1 MTARRLTLLVALATW
16 IGAAP
21 APAHA
26 AAPDR
31 EAVQA
36 SERELR
42 AGLAAYEAAD
52 YAAAIEHFERAYALH
67 PSPQYLYAWAQ
78 AARSAGDCRAAVDL
92 YQRFIASGAT
102 GASLQAAQQNE
113 ARCRERLEEQARAEN
128 AAEAT
133 VEPEPTPAEPP
144 IVADTPAEPARLRR
158 RPDALGIALV
168 TTGGLALGT
177 GAALL
182 AVASARRTEQD
193 GVTDYDRFD
202 ALDRQILRLDV
213 AGGATLGVGAALAI
227 AGVIRLTVKSR
238 RDRVTPRQAR
248 LVLPTIDAR
257 GTPLLLVRI
266 PLP

>member
-1 MTARRLTLLVALATW
+1 MSPRLLILLAALAASLA
-16 IGAAP
+16 AAP
-21 APAHA
+21 AH

-42 AGLAAYEAAD
+42 AGLTAYEAAD
-52 YAAAIEHFERAYALH
+52 YAVAIEHFERAYALH

-78 AARSAGDCRAAVDL
+78 AARSAGDCAAAVDL

-113 ARCRERLEEQARAEN
+113 TRCREQLAEAAQADA
-128 AAEAT
+128 AAEASAP
-133 VEPEPTPAEPP
+133 PEPTPVEPP
-144 IVADTPAEPARLRR
+144 IVADAPTEPARPRR
-158 RPDALGIALV
+158 RPDGLGIALV
-168 TTGGLALGT
+168 ATGGAALGT

-182 AVASARRTEQD
+182 AIASARRTTQD
-193 GVTDYDRFD
+193 AATDYDRFD

-227 AGVIRLTVKSR
+227 AGVIRLATKAR
-238 RDRVTPRQAR
+238 RNRADPRQAR
-248 LVLPTIDAR
+248 LVIPTIDAR
-257 GTPLLLVRI
+257 GTPLLLLRI
-266 PLP
+266 PLR

>member
-1 MTARRLTLLVALATW
+1 MSPRRLTLLAALAACLA
-16 IGAAP
+16 AAP
-21 APAHA
+21 VHA

-52 YAAAIEHFERAYALH
+52 YAVAIEHFERAYALH

-78 AARSAGDCRAAVDL
+78 AARSAGDCKAAVDL

-113 ARCRERLEEQARAEN
+113 VRCREQLEEQARAEDV
-128 AAEAT
+128 A
-133 VEPEPTPAEPP
+133 PEPTAPPAPDEPP
-144 IVADTPAEPARLRR
+144 IVADAPPEPARPRR
-158 RPDALGIALV
+158 RPDGLGIALV
-168 TTGGLALGT
+168 TTGGVALGT

-182 AVASARRTEQD
+182 AVASARRADQD
-193 GVTDYDRFD
+193 AATDYDRFD

-227 AGVIRLTVKSR
+227 AGVIRLTTKAR
-238 RDRVTPRQAR
+238 RDRTTPRQAR

>member
-1 MTARRLTLLVALATW
+1 MSPLRLTLLAALAASL
-16 IGAAP
+16 AA

-52 YAAAIEHFERAYALH
+52 YAVAIEHFERAYALH

-78 AARSAGDCRAAVDL
+78 AARSAGDCAAAVDL

-113 ARCRERLEEQARAEN
+113 TRCRELLAEAARAEDVT
-128 AAEAT
+128 AEA
-133 VEPEPTPAEPP
+133 EPEPTPAEPA
-144 IVADTPAEPARLRR
+144 IVADTPTEPARPRR
-158 RPDALGIALV
+158 RPDGLGIALV
-168 TTGGLALGT
+168 ATGGAALGT

-182 AVASARRTEQD
+182 AIASARRATQD
-193 GVTDYDRFD
+193 DATDYDRFD

-227 AGVIRLTVKSR
+227 AGVIRLTTKAR
-238 RDRVTPRQAR
+238 RNRADPRQAR
-248 LVLPTIDAR
+248 LVIPTIDAR
-257 GTPLLLVRI
+257 GTPLLLLRI
-266 PLP
+266 PLR